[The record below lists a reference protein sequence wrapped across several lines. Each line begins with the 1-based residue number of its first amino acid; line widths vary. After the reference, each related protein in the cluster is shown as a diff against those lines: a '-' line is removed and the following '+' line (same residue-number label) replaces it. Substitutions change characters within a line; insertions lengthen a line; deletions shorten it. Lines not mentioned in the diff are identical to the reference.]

1 MPCVYGFVWFWGG
14 QWKWTLFF
22 FLIFLIPR
30 ALAVTIHFCAFG
42 VQGIDWLGLLLHQTK
57 AASQSRALCLSPA
70 ANCWSSNQQ
79 QREMQAEE
87 VSACQER
94 SFQGKA
100 GGAGELEVESQIGA
114 LLRPVAASL
123 PRAWLNI
130 PSFQVHFSL
139 NIWLLQPNGCLW
151 GVGKGETR
159 GKGTE
164 MWALHHLHHL
174 KWWL

>member
-1 MPCVYGFVWFWGG
+1 
-14 QWKWTLFF
+14 
-22 FLIFLIPR
+22 
-30 ALAVTIHFCAFG
+30 
-42 VQGIDWLGLLLHQTK
+42 
-57 AASQSRALCLSPA
+57 
-70 ANCWSSNQQ
+70 
-79 QREMQAEE
+79 MQAE
-87 VSACQER
+87 VSARQER

-159 GKGTE
+159 GRGRKCERYITSTT
-164 MWALHHLHHL
+164 
-174 KWWL
+174 